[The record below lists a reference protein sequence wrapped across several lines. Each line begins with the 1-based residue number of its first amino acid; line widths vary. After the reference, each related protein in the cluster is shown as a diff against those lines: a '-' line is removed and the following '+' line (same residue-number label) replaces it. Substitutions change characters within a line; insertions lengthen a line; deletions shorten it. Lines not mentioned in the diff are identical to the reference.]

1 MKVSMMMVILCLT
14 QGTNMQAAANV
25 CSYYLEIFENDDTC
39 AEASSV
45 DGEMTNDDKLNT
57 CNDYEGEFSIIT
69 ECSATQ
75 LVSEYYKE
83 DSNCAVKV
91 NDYVYPAGICMFYDE
106 KDGVKYWSIITVTVP
121 AEEHAYGRLSAIGSI
136 FSIAAMIANM

>member
-1 MKVSMMMVILCLT
+1 MKFSNLMVILCLT

-25 CSYYLEIFENDDTC
+25 CSYSEEYFADDDTC

-45 DGEMTNDDKLNT
+45 GGEIMDDDKLNT

-75 LVSEYYKE
+75 MVAEYYNK
-83 DSNCAVKV
+83 DSKCAVMEKE
-91 NDYVYPAGICMFYDE
+91 YVYPAGGCVFDYE
-106 KDGVKYWSIITVTVP
+106 EDGVKYYSVITVTVP
-121 AEEHAYGRLSAIGSI
+121 AEEQAFGRLSAIGSI
-136 FSIAAMIANM
+136 FTLAAMMANM